1 VRVATIGYLY
11 LRQQD
16 AAGDA
21 LGACP
26 PDLVCEGGAALNE
39 NLGLPRIV
47 VGVDGSS
54 ASLAALR
61 WAVREARLRG
71 TALHVV
77 RAWEDA
83 AKRVAPYASHAYP
96 PGRAEDL
103 LDASQRLE
111 AEVTAAVGGT
121 SLDTVTVEIAEGL
134 AARVLLDHADGAE
147 MLVLGSAR
155 CTPDGIGPVARACLR
170 HAPGPVVVVSIA
182 MSGVPV
188 PA

>member
-1 VRVATIGYLY
+1 M
-11 LRQQD
+11 
-16 AAGDA
+16 
-21 LGACP
+21 
-26 PDLVCEGGAALNE
+26 
-39 NLGLPRIV
+39 GLPRIV

-71 TALHVV
+71 TTLHVT

-83 AKRVAPYASHAYP
+83 AKRVAPYASRAYTAD
-96 PGRAEDL
+96 RAKDL
-103 LDASQRLE
+103 LDSRQRLE
-111 AEVTAAVGGT
+111 DDVTAAVGRRPPVA
-121 SLDTVTVEIAEGL
+121 VTAEIAEGL

-147 MLVLGSAR
+147 MLVLGSAG

-170 HAPGPVVVVSIA
+170 HAPCPVVVVSVA

>member
-1 VRVATIGYLY
+1 VR
-11 LRQQD
+11 
-16 AAGDA
+16 
-21 LGACP
+21 
-26 PDLVCEGGAALNE
+26 ALNQ
-39 NLGLPRIV
+39 NLALPRIV

-54 ASLAALR
+54 ASAAALR
-61 WAVREARLRG
+61 WAVREAGLRE

-96 PGRAEDL
+96 LEHGEDL
-103 LDASQRLE
+103 LDARQRLE
-111 AEVTAAVGGT
+111 AEVTAAIGCT
-121 SLDTVTVEIAEGL
+121 SLAALTVEIAEGL

-155 CTPDGIGPVARACLR
+155 CAPDGIGPVARACLR
-170 HAPGPVVVVSIA
+170 HAPGPVVVVSVA

>member
-1 VRVATIGYLY
+1 VR
-11 LRQQD
+11 
-16 AAGDA
+16 
-21 LGACP
+21 
-26 PDLVCEGGAALNE
+26 ALNQ
-39 NLGLPRIV
+39 NLALPRIV
-47 VGVDGSS
+47 AGVDGSS

-61 WAVREARLRG
+61 WAVREAGLRG

-96 PGRAEDL
+96 PEHGEDL
-103 LDASQRLE
+103 LGARQRLE
-111 AEVTAAVGGT
+111 AGVTAAVGCT
-121 SLDTVTVEIAEGL
+121 SLAGLTVEIAEGL

-147 MLVLGSAR
+147 MLVLGSAG

-170 HAPGPVVVVSIA
+170 HAPGPVVVVSVA